1 MAGTSNYISHLWDV
15 ITCPFPWC
23 LLLAQHFE
31 LWLGLY
37 DANNYRVWWRH
48 CVGALPHYCPFVRE
62 IHWSLVDP
70 CLKGPVRRSFAVF
83 WIVCLNRLLNKRSK
97 CWRSETQLCTYDVS
111 LMKLREL
118 IVHVHIVFGVANW
131 VHQIS
136 KMSFV
141 KPRLLQTSY
150 ALQWHHNER
159 YVVSNHQPHDC
170 LLNRLFRRRWKNT
183 NAPRHWPLWE
193 GILRWPVNSFH
204 KGPITRKMFPFADV
218 IVFSES

>member
-23 LLLAQHFE
+23 LLLAQHLE

-70 CLKGPVRRSFAVF
+70 CLKWPVRRSFAVF

-118 IVHVHIVFGVANW
+118 IVHVHIVFGVAFGFIKY
-131 VHQIS
+131 Q
-136 KMSFV
+136 KC
-141 KPRLLQTSY
+141 LL
-150 ALQWHHNER
+150 
-159 YVVSNHQPHDC
+159 SNHDC
-170 LLNRLFRRRWKNT
+170 CKLHMHYNDIIMSAMSSQITSLTIVYSTVYSGADEKT
-183 NAPRHWPLWE
+183 PK
-193 GILRWPVNSFH
+193 LRVTGLCEREFSGDPW
-204 KGPITRKMFPFADV
+204 IPFTKDQ
-218 IVFSES
+218 